1 LLGRKA
7 AVKLPPG
14 GCISRRPDAA
24 RAATLHFVACR
35 WQAGTRAGKVRS
47 IDSPPPL
54 FQLFFTFHRRTTML
68 MQIILHTPKWVFAVF
83 VLLVWIGAKQLLS
96 GSVSLTRITVMPIA
110 MTALS
115 VFGVLSAF
123 GDSFGAL
130 LGWAAAAVVLLALV
144 LQRPLPATTRYDAA
158 AREFHVAGSA
168 VPLML
173 MMGIFF
179 TKYVVGVA
187 LAMHPELRHQASFA
201 LAIPTLY
208 GAFSGIFVARAVRLW
223 KLAIATDAVATGVR
237 PA

>member
-1 LLGRKA
+1 MLL
-7 AVKLPPG
+7 
-14 GCISRRPDAA
+14 
-24 RAATLHFVACR
+24 
-35 WQAGTRAGKVRS
+35 
-47 IDSPPPL
+47 
-54 FQLFFTFHRRTTML
+54 
-68 MQIILHTPKWVFAVF
+68 QIILHTPKWVFAVF
-83 VLLVWIGAKQLLS
+83 VLLVWLGARQLLS
-96 GSVSLTRITVMPIA
+96 GSVSLAKVTVMPIA

-123 GDSFGAL
+123 GDSLGAL
-130 LGWAAAAVVLLALV
+130 LGWAAAAVVLIALV

-187 LAMHPELRHQASFA
+187 LAMHPELRQQASFA
-201 LAIPTLY
+201 LGVPVLY

-223 KLAIATDAVATGVR
+223 KLAIGNDAMAAGTR
-237 PA
+237 AA